1 MDGETVIMVVA
12 MVLGTEMAD
21 ASVGDLVVD
30 AMDEIEVTITTVV
43 VTVVATMAVT
53 MEAATM
59 VAAIGSAE
67 VEAEEEEEVEEE
79 EVVEEE
85 VEEPEVV
92 MVVMVAVGETLQT
105 LMSKTLMP
113 TASAQ

>member
-1 MDGETVIMVVA
+1 MDGETVIMVV

-30 AMDEIEVTITTVV
+30 AMDEIEVTITMVETMV
-43 VTVVATMAVT
+43 VTMAATMAAT

-59 VAAIGSAE
+59 VVAIGSAE
-67 VEAEEEEEVEEE
+67 VEGLVEVEET
-79 EVVEEE
+79 
-85 VEEPEVV
+85 EVV
-92 MVVMVAVGETLQT
+92 MVVVGGTLQT

>member
-43 VTVVATMAVT
+43 VTVVVTVVATMAVT
-53 MEAATM
+53 MGAATM

-67 VEAEEEEEVEEE
+67 VEAGEEVVVEEEEEEQ
-79 EVVEEE
+79 
-85 VEEPEVV
+85 PE
-92 MVVMVAVGETLQT
+92 VVMVAVGETLQT